1 MSETMTGK
9 DLLIDLLKHIH
20 TTLHRTMDGLCNEIF
35 EWQPDEGANNIR
47 LTIWHISRSFDVLK
61 TRILDGQNPELE
73 LWHVNGWKRKTEY
86 DPRGIGFAGLGN
98 LTGYNLAEVNAVPSM
113 STKESLLYF
122 DECWQAL
129 LNFLITLPETEL
141 MNQVIFEGVS
151 FPAYE
156 FFRGF
161 LMDAYEHLGEIKAI
175 KAIYDLVFAQTGA
188 ISTF

>member
-175 KAIYDLVFAQTGA
+175 KAIYERQHFAN
-188 ISTF
+188 

>member
-1 MSETMTGK
+1 MTGK
-9 DLLIDLLKHIH
+9 DLLLDLIKHFHATI
-20 TTLHRTMDGLCNEIF
+20 HRTMDGLCNEIF

-47 LTIWHISRSFDVLK
+47 LTLWHISRSFDVLK
-61 TRILDGQNPELE
+61 TRILNSQNPELE
-73 LWHVNGWKRKTEY
+73 LWNVNGWRLKTEY
-86 DPRGIGFAGLGN
+86 DPHGIGFAGLGN
-98 LTGYNLAEVNAVPSM
+98 LTGFNLAEVNAIPSI
-113 STKESLLYF
+113 STKELLLYF

-129 LNFLITLPETEL
+129 LNFLIALPETEL

-175 KAIYDLVFAQTGA
+175 KAMYERQRL
-188 ISTF
+188 S